1 MRGLAVLIV
10 YMLGLGAIICFGIAG
25 LMALQSS
32 TNPTPSA
39 PVAAVAPHKERVAKP
54 VKQTTQK
61 DAQSNQKRKTVNA
74 TRKRREEAPTISSSG
89 WMPTDT
95 QMNRPAPISIHFAS
109 SAASYW
115 NRFSAVVGRPR
126 QRWTPST

>member
-32 TNPTPSA
+32 TKPTPSA

-61 DAQSNQKRKTVNA
+61 DAQSDQKRKTVNA
-74 TRKRREEAPTISSSG
+74 ARKRREEAPTISPSG
-89 WMPTDT
+89 LDAYGYANEP
-95 QMNRPAPISIHFAS
+95 Q
-109 SAASYW
+109 
-115 NRFSAVVGRPR
+115 RFHQYPFRFFGR
-126 QRWTPST
+126 